1 MSHDLTVREDGT
13 VEMFSAGREPVWHR
27 LGQRTETAVTS
38 AAAIRMAGLDWKVM
52 EHQLA
57 LVDASD
63 DHQSITSHKAIVRCD
78 NKAVLGIVGTR

>member
-38 AAAIRMAGLDWKVM
+38 QAAIRLRPHSALGNLAPRVFAASRSQVDMAG
-52 EHQLA
+52 
-57 LVDASD
+57 
-63 DHQSITSHKAIVRCD
+63 
-78 NKAVLGIVGTR
+78 